1 MKSRRTRK
9 QLIRG
14 QSSRTLR
21 VQKTLEDANIKLDSV
36 VSDLTDQSG
45 RAMIEAIIA
54 GETNPAELAN
64 LVKRR
69 VKASHEELR
78 EALRDR

>member
-21 VQKTLEDANIKLDSV
+21 VQKTLEGANIKLDSV
-36 VSDLTDQSG
+36 VSDLTGQSG

-54 GETNPAELAN
+54 GETTAELAN
-64 LVKRR
+64 LVNRR
-69 VKASHEELR
+69 EKASHEELR

>member
-21 VQKTLEDANIKLDSV
+21 VQKTLEGANIKLDSV
-36 VSDLTDQSG
+36 VSDLTGQSG

-54 GETNPAELAN
+54 GETTAELAN
-64 LVKRR
+64 LVNRR
-69 VKASHEELR
+69 GKVSHEELR

>member
-21 VQKTLEDANIKLDSV
+21 VQKTLEGANIKLDSV
-36 VSDLTDQSG
+36 VSDLTGQSG

-54 GETNPAELAN
+54 GETTAELAN
-64 LVKRR
+64 LVNLRGK
-69 VKASHEELR
+69 VSHEELR

>member
-21 VQKTLEDANIKLDSV
+21 VQKTLEGANIKLDSV
-36 VSDLTDQSG
+36 VSDLTGQSG

-54 GETNPAELAN
+54 GETTAELAN
-64 LVKRR
+64 LVNRR
-69 VKASHEELR
+69 GKASHEELR